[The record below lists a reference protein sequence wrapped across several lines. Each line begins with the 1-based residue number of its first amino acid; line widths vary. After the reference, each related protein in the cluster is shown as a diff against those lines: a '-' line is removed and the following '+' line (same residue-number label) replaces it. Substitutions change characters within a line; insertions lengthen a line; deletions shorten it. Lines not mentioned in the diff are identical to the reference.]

1 MSRQERFEGDLNL
14 FLPSTVYRD
23 MTLPVD
29 RLQGTLDLLVLK
41 LLRRGSMHGWAI
53 AQLIQQSSR
62 DILQINQGSLYPSL
76 HRLEERGFIEAEWG
90 ASENNRRAR
99 FYQLTAAGKK
109 QLAAE
114 ETSWQQFVV
123 AVNRVLKTV

>member
-1 MSRQERFEGDLNL
+1 
-14 FLPSTVYRD
+14 

-53 AQLIQQSSR
+53 AQLIQQSSK

-99 FYQLTAAGKK
+99 FYTLTAEGKK

-114 ETSWQQFVV
+114 ESSWQQFVV
-123 AVNRVLKTV
+123 AVNRVLKTS